1 MKTITGLVVLIEVNG
16 VAQCGGAVV
25 NKSFKVLDANFKSI

>member
-25 NKSFKVLDANFKSI
+25 NKSFKVLVANFKSI